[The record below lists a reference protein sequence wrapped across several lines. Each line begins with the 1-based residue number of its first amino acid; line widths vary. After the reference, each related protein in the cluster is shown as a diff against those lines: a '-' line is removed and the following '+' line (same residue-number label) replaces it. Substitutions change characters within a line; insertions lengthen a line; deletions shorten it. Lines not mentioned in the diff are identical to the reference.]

1 MYAQLFII
9 SLDDKYLLGILNS
22 QLINFL
28 FKKFLPKLR
37 GGFYEPSYV
46 FFKDFPIKKVDL
58 KDKSEKLLHDEIVK
72 LVETMLQ
79 LQKEKQTATLP
90 NQQQQIEQRIAYT
103 DNKINEKVYTLYG
116 LTDEEIKIIENKN

>member
-1 MYAQLFII
+1 MHEQLFII

-28 FKKFLPKLR
+28 FEKYPPKLR

-46 FFKDFPIKKVDL
+46 FFKDFPIKKVDI
-58 KDKSEKLLHDEIVK
+58 KDKSEKLVHDEIVQ
-72 LVETMLQ
+72 LVETILQ

-90 NQQQQIEQRIAYT
+90 NQQQQLEQRIAYT

-116 LTDEEIKIIENKN
+116 LTDDEIKIVEGI